1 VNLKLSRIST
11 QKQFALR
18 NNPMLKGSIMKLNI
32 IKLLITTFLF
42 IGAAFAFEL
51 IVGHLAHA
59 DAVIDPQIRF
69 KRGELG
75 NIQLGGQELLVIS
88 IMIVPALIVYLG
100 VFIDT
105 LKK

>member
-1 VNLKLSRIST
+1 
-11 QKQFALR
+11 
-18 NNPMLKGSIMKLNI
+18 MKLNI

-75 NIQLGGQELLVIS
+75 NIHLGGQELLVIS
-88 IMIVPALIVYLG
+88 IMIVPALLIYIG
-100 VFIDT
+100 IFIDT
-105 LKK
+105 LKKESRANSYYPT

>member
-1 VNLKLSRIST
+1 MKLS
-11 QKQFALR
+11 
-18 NNPMLKGSIMKLNI
+18 I
-32 IKLLITTFLF
+32 IKLLITTLVF
-42 IGAAFAFEL
+42 ISAAFAFEL
-51 IVGHLAHA
+51 VVGHIAHT

-75 NIQLGGQELLVIS
+75 NIHLSGQEIMVIG

-100 VFIDT
+100 VFLDT